1 MSKSKELQKKLD
13 KIKEL
18 SKIIVL
24 HQGKQLSRETKQE
37 LDNWRGRMEFR
48 LGQLLDE
55 MKNREADVK
64 IECMSEVVKLLKNV

>member
-24 HQGKQLSRETKQE
+24 HRGEQLSRETKQE